1 MTANSLEPRFIAI
14 EGCIGAGKTSLVNL
28 LGEQFDAQLIREVDD
43 ENPFISKFYQDRG
56 SYGFQTQIFFL
67 LNRYNQYMGLTQRN
81 LFSSVV
87 LVDYLFQRDRL
98 FANLNLNDQELRLYD
113 QIFSLL
119 SNKVPKP
126 DLVIFLQASSEVLR
140 SRIEKRAR
148 EYEAFMDPDYL
159 DNVNKSFNN
168 FFFYYSETP
177 LLVINTNEIDFVD
190 KKCDL
195 EELINKINTHKIGR
209 EYYNPLGS

>member
-87 LVDYLFQRDRL
+87 LVDYLFHRDRL